1 MQEEQFMNNE
11 AIDILSFFQVRRSS
25 DDRLWLYR
33 EADIMNNDIYFPF
46 YANQSNS
53 FDNRKSF
60 YLENQYDYPEDFIGV
75 WKWSATRNRNNPSND
90 YITLN
95 YVNEISGIEV
105 SYYKEFKTMDELIN
119 TINEGIELTFESDQA
134 LLAVRKGKEY
144 EGLLVNYDD
153 FDKLSNGLY
162 MIKKNIT
169 KRPVY
174 IFNDNSTRTI
184 GGVPFY
190 KSINMDID
198 VARYELM
205 KQPYDIVKNLFL
217 DRISWSALKN
227 EGYTRDNYRKIKD
240 FISNM
245 NSKSLIDDVQN
256 TIKDISYDDAERYV
270 NYFIK
275 NIERYIDC
283 DSIEDNVLSDFIVRN
298 KKMFEICM
306 SKVEEE
312 WKKENQ
318 KRINNL
324 EEYSKQRTLE
334 IEEELKDEKKK
345 VESSLEETRQQTK
358 KLEKRNNKLQE
369 EYQELQNEYKQVNI
383 LLENTRSEIKDL
395 ELAKEE
401 MNHIDEDIDNKIK
414 NRILESKK
422 DLASFVSEYTFL
434 NALIP
439 TSQTVQVE
447 SQIKSNDVSSFIPYI
462 KLDEDETFDN
472 ENWQDTFE
480 LIQDV
485 LKDNGI
491 TKQSQSFAAIIYA
504 CYWKKFPVLFA
515 GPYGELLA
523 NIISMAITGQ
533 GASVLDCS
541 GDVTIQDIQHAKEVE
556 ILLVKNCF
564 CSSKKDYIIDS
575 LSNQK
580 NFVIFTLPFSDELK
594 IESKELMN
602 YMLPI
607 FTENLFEELPVNSY
621 MKGNR
626 IDGYEEFTPRNS
638 TFRLSK
644 VIYKDTQ
651 LSKLRRSLYSEILDK
666 ANQISQH
673 PSPDMEYF
681 FILYPMIF
689 MDDAEEKYIEVIS
702 TNNNISKDMKNLLLS
717 KLGDEQ

>member
-1 MQEEQFMNNE
+1 MNNE

-25 DDRLWLYR
+25 DDRLRLYR
-33 EADIMNNDIYFPF
+33 EADIIGNDIIFP
-46 YANQSNS
+46 YYDNQSNS
-53 FDNRKSF
+53 FMNRKSF
-60 YLENQYDYPEDFIGV
+60 YLENQTEYPEGFIGA
-75 WKWSATRNRNNPSND
+75 WEWSAIPSINNPSND
-90 YITLN
+90 YVTLN
-95 YVNEISGIEV
+95 YVNDISGIEI
-105 SYYKEFKTMDELIN
+105 SYYKSCNTMDELIKKIN
-119 TINEGIELTFESDQA
+119 TGIELTFESDQA
-134 LLAVRKGKEY
+134 LLAVRKGREY

-153 FDKLSNGLY
+153 FDELSNGLY
-162 MIKKNIT
+162 VIKKKIA

-174 IFNDNSTRTI
+174 TFNDNSTRTI
-184 GGVPFY
+184 GGVSFY

-198 VARYELM
+198 ATRYELM
-205 KQPYDIVKNLFL
+205 KQPYDIVKNIFL

-227 EGYTRDNYRKIKD
+227 EGYTRDNYKKIKG

-270 NYFIK
+270 NYFIQ
-275 NIERYIDC
+275 NIDRYIDC

-298 KKMFEICM
+298 KKMFEVCM

-414 NRILESKK
+414 NKILESKK

-434 NALIP
+434 NALMP

-447 SQIKSNDVSSFIPYI
+447 SQTKSNDVSSFIPYI

-491 TKQSQSFAAIIYA
+491 TKQSQSLAAIIYA

-541 GDVTIQDIQHAKEVE
+541 GDLTIQDIQQAKEVE

-564 CSSKKDYIIDS
+564 CSSKKDYIIDL

-607 FTENLFEELPVNSY
+607 FTEDLFEELPVNSY

-626 IDGYEEFTPRNS
+626 IDGYEEFTPKNS
-638 TFRLSK
+638 TFRLSR
-644 VIYKDTQ
+644 VIYKDIQ
-651 LSKLRRSLYSEILDK
+651 LSKFRRSLYSEILDK

-689 MDDAEEKYIEVIS
+689 MNDAEEKYIEVIS

>member
-1 MQEEQFMNNE
+1 MQEEQFMNKE

-25 DDRLWLYR
+25 DDRLRLYR
-33 EADIMNNDIYFPF
+33 EADIIGNDIIFP
-46 YANQSNS
+46 YYDNQSNS
-53 FDNRKSF
+53 FMNRKSF
-60 YLENQYDYPEDFIGV
+60 YLENQTEYPEGFIGA
-75 WKWSATRNRNNPSND
+75 WEWSAIPSINNPSND
-90 YITLN
+90 YVTLN
-95 YVNEISGIEV
+95 YVNDISGIEI
-105 SYYKEFKTMDELIN
+105 SYYKSCNTMEELIKKIN
-119 TINEGIELTFESDQA
+119 TGIELTFESDQA
-134 LLAVRKGKEY
+134 LLAVRKGREY

-153 FDKLSNGLY
+153 FDELSNGLY
-162 MIKKNIT
+162 VIKKKIA

-174 IFNDNSTRTI
+174 TFNDNSTRTI
-184 GGVPFY
+184 GGVSFY

-198 VARYELM
+198 ATRYELM
-205 KQPYDIVKNLFL
+205 KQPYDIVKNIFL
-217 DRISWSALKN
+217 DRVSWSALKN
-227 EGYTRDNYRKIKD
+227 EGYTRDNYKKIKG

-270 NYFIK
+270 NYFIQ
-275 NIERYIDC
+275 NIDRYIDC

-298 KKMFEICM
+298 KKMFEVCM

-414 NRILESKK
+414 NKILESKK

-434 NALIP
+434 NALMP

-447 SQIKSNDVSSFIPYI
+447 SQTKSNDVSSFIPYI

-491 TKQSQSFAAIIYA
+491 TKQSQSLAAIIYA

-523 NIISMAITGQ
+523 NIISKAITGQ

-541 GDVTIQDIQHAKEVE
+541 GDLTIQDIQQAKEVE

-564 CSSKKDYIIDS
+564 CSSKKDYIIDL

-607 FTENLFEELPVNSY
+607 FTEDLFEELPVNSY

-626 IDGYEEFTPRNS
+626 IDGYEEFTPKNS
-638 TFRLSK
+638 TFRLSR

-651 LSKLRRSLYSEILDK
+651 LSKFRRSLYSEILDK

-689 MDDAEEKYIEVIS
+689 MNDAEEKYIEVIS